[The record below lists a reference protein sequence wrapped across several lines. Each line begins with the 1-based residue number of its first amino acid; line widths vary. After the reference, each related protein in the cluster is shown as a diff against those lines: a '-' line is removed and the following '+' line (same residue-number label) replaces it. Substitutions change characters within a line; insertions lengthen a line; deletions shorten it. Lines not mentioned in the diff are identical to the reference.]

1 MSLSLWDPFDP
12 LMHEK
17 LSSYILW
24 ASPIIFIVTQFLVK
38 ETYGKHAPTSKW
50 MVTLNPK
57 LGWILFESPNLLWA
71 FFGWKNRITMNSTT
85 NYVLFFAFVIHYIN
99 RSIVYPLRISPHA
112 KDLPIHTFLA
122 AFLFC
127 YVNG

>member
-17 LSSYILW
+17 LSTYILW
-24 ASPIIFIVTQFLVK
+24 TSPIICIVTQFLVK
-38 ETYGKHAPTSKW
+38 ETYGKHASTSKW
-50 MVTLNPK
+50 ILTLNPK

-71 FFGWKNRITMNSTT
+71 VFGWNNRRTMNSTT
-85 NYVLFFAFVIHYIN
+85 NYVLFFTFVIHYIN

-112 KDLPIHTFLA
+112 KGLPIHTFLA
-122 AFLFC
+122 AFMFC